1 MIAPRLGC
9 CHIYIPDLACILQAI
24 IGIEKEMTHQAL
36 LWTSAK
42 AEIAIAEIAAEIPSA
57 SHATG
62 EAVASP
68 AAGPSS
74 APQEA
79 EAVPGAASEALPAER
94 RESVAEP
101 EGAAAAPEGSATAPP
116 RGAVV
121 YQGWIHSREPT
132 LRALWHRRWAVAR
145 QGRLDL
151 YENETMAKIVST
163 VPLQQCRVEKL
174 VVQDSRLQDGCDFEH
189 GIRVVLGKGLG
200 FGKEK
205 LLATTSEGEQNGWGG
220 ALMSCRQGVLE
231 VAAPATA
238 PQVSACSEAVDKKE
252 HVNETGAGRQFGENL
267 GKVLPI
273 PPGPRLSGS
282 KKSGFVHHG
291 RCLSMQ
297 SACDALSAWSRW
309 HEGGL
314 VRRAS
319 RRASCTVWAPYRK
332 STVCG
337 GWNESHPMR
346 SCSIDESLVL

>member
-121 YQGWIHSREPT
+121 YQGWLHSREPT

-231 VAAPATA
+231 VQAPDAEGLERIEKLRSVVEQEA
-238 PQVSACSEAVDKKE
+238 LARVGGLGAMLASKGSEIGKKVS
-252 HVNETGAGRQFGENL
+252 
-267 GKVLPI
+267 
-273 PPGPRLSGS
+273 LS
-282 KKSGFVHHG
+282 
-291 RCLSMQ
+291 LS
-297 SACDALSAWSRW
+297 LSAF
-309 HEGGL
+309 
-314 VRRAS
+314 
-319 RRASCTVWAPYRK
+319 RK
-332 STVCG
+332 SV
-337 GWNESHPMR
+337 
-346 SCSIDESLVL
+346 